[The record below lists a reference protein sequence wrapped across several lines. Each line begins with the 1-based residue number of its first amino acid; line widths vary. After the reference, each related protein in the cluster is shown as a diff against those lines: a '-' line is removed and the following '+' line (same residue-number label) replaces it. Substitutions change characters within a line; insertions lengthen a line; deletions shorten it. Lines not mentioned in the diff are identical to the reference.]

1 MSASLRTILCS
12 MSLLAILLT
21 SGCSG
26 NDPDQ
31 QPRPNILLI
40 LTDDLGNNDIAS
52 WGDGTAP
59 TPTLDELSRQS
70 VRFRRHFTDSTC
82 SPSRAALLTGQH
94 PVSVGF
100 QADGLGLSQD
110 LETLPKSLQALGYRT
125 SHVGKWHVGEA
136 LEYPEIQPGYHGF
149 DYWFGM
155 LNHFVLRG
163 PGANGEILQGR
174 PTHTDPWLQENG
186 LPPRQ
191 YRGSLDDLLTDKAI
205 DLMAEG
211 GEQPWFINLWLFSP
225 HTPYEPSPSFAQQ
238 FPDTPQGRFNAV
250 LKQLDHN
257 VERLLQEL
265 DRRGEAENTIVVF
278 ASDNGGPNIARDNNF
293 PLLGRKAT
301 YLEGGVRS
309 PLWLRW
315 PGHYE
320 DAEITA
326 ATHITD
332 IYPTLLALA
341 GGESPGALM
350 GRNLRPLMD
359 GSTLEEPVA
368 FHWMADGRARGMSYA
383 AHLLDQSSLF
393 YRDLF
398 GDFQTGLIT
407 PAIGVPAENDARQ
420 QNAPEQEQASQL
432 IKAIERDLRSP
443 SFTWQPDMKNQ
454 PARLSGRNFQRAPVF
469 GGFSLGL
476 ALSELPTTEIVQ
488 TLVDQP
494 GVWRL
499 DWLPDRRLRV
509 SVGDIE
515 QFSTPISAPSQRCN
529 KLVLSAHVT
538 PPSGFPFPG
547 PASSRL
553 LLYWNG
559 EVLLDSDTVLRRPDT
574 AEVLANPT
582 IIGNSADG
590 KHPFIGKVLVRPVII
605 NKLLLAG
612 QEGYDLADMATALC
626 PENSLDEH

>member
-1 MSASLRTILCS
+1 MSASLRTILCGLA
-12 MSLLAILLT
+12 LLVILLT

-40 LTDDLGNNDIAS
+40 FTDDLGNNDIAS

-94 PVSVGF
+94 PVRVGF

-163 PGANGEILQGR
+163 PGPDGGILRQQ
-174 PTHTDPWLQENG
+174 PTHVDPWLQDNG
-186 LPPRQ
+186 TPPRQ
-191 YRGSLDDLLTDKAI
+191 YQGYLDDLLTDKALE
-205 DLMAEG
+205 LMVDS
-211 GEQPWFINLWLFSP
+211 EQPWFINLWLFSP
-225 HTPYEPSPSFAQQ
+225 HTPYQPSPRFADQ
-238 FPDTPQGRFNAV
+238 FPDTAEGQFQSI
-250 LKQLDHN
+250 LKHIDFN
-257 VERLLQEL
+257 VERLVASLERKGL
-265 DRRGEAENTIVVF
+265 AKNTIVIF
-278 ASDNGGPNIARDNNF
+278 ASDNGGPNIARDNNY
-293 PLLGRKAT
+293 PLLGKKAT

-320 DAEITA
+320 NAEITA
-326 ATHITD
+326 PTHITD
-332 IYPTLLALA
+332 LYPTLLALA
-341 GGESPGALM
+341 GGESPGDLM

-359 GSTLEEPVA
+359 GESMAEPAA
-368 FHWMADGRARGMSYA
+368 FHWMADGGALGMSYA
-383 AHLLDQSSLF
+383 AHLLDQSRLF
-393 YRDLF
+393 YRDGL
-398 GDFQTGLIT
+398 GGFQTGPVT
-407 PAIGVPAENDARQ
+407 PAIGATSENDV
-420 QNAPEQEQASQL
+420 EQTRTPNREQASRL
-432 IKAIERDLRSP
+432 IKTVERDLRSP
-443 SFTWQPDMKNQ
+443 PFTWQPDTEGQ
-454 PARLSGRNFQRAPVF
+454 PARLSGRDLQRAPVF

-476 ALSELPTTEIVQ
+476 ALGELSTTERLQ

-515 QFSTPISAPSQRCN
+515 QFSAPITAISQRCN
-529 KLVLSAHVT
+529 KLVLSAHVKPAST
-538 PPSGFPFPG
+538 YPFPG

-582 IIGNSADG
+582 VIGASADG
-590 KHPFIGKVLVRPVII
+590 KQPFLGKLLAQPVIV

-626 PENSLDEH
+626 PEDSLNEL